1 MQEFQDLRRKGIR
14 LEIGGGDDDGDDGSW
29 DDSDEQD
36 YNDDDGDD
44 NLTLRQWQLLVV
56 VDLLHDNH

>member
-1 MQEFQDLRRKGIR
+1 MR
-14 LEIGGGDDDGDDGSW
+14 LVVVMMMAMMVP
-29 DDSDEQD
+29 
-36 YNDDDGDD
+36 DDDGDD

>member
-14 LEIGGGDDDGDDGSW
+14 LEIGGGGDDGDDGSW
-29 DDSDEQD
+29 
-36 YNDDDGDD
+36 DDDGDD

>member
-14 LEIGGGDDDGDDGSW
+14 LELVVGDDDGDDGSC
-29 DDSDEQD
+29 DDSDDQD

-44 NLTLRQWQLLVV
+44 DITLRQWQLLVV

>member
-1 MQEFQDLRRKGIR
+1 MGE
-14 LEIGGGDDDGDDGSW
+14 DGSW

-44 NLTLRQWQLLVV
+44 DGSWDDSDEQDYNNDDGDDNITLRQWQLLVV

>member
-14 LEIGGGDDDGDDGSW
+14 LEIDGGGDDGDDGSW
-29 DDSDEQD
+29 DNSDEQE

>member
-14 LEIGGGDDDGDDGSW
+14 LEIDGGGDDGSW
-29 DDSDEQD
+29 DNSDEQD
-36 YNDDDGDD
+36 YNDDYGDD

-56 VDLLHDNH
+56 VDLLHDKH